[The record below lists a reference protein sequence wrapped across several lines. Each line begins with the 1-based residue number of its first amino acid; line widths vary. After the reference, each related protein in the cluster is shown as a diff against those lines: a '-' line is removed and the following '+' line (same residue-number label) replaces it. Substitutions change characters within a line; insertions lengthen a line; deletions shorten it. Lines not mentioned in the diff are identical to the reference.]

1 MVMDLIIVVGHV
13 QVDLQNHEMCV
24 QVQKLVVY
32 RMDDEHNTLMGLV
45 GEHVLQ
51 IVVIQISIKYEMYVM
66 QYEQDIIQQIIH

>member
-32 RMDDEHNTLMGLV
+32 QMDDEHNTLMGLV

-51 IVVIQISIKYEMYVM
+51 IDVIQISIKYEMHV
-66 QYEQDIIQQIIH
+66 EQ